1 MDNILHFIPT
11 LSKIATKING
21 NLINWRLFMKW
32 WPSAVQTPKECNRA
46 VREIFTCSPSKK
58 NQHIRSLVSVDLPE
72 TWWVQCWRKTWTFNP
87 GNYITYRSYLWR
99 TATGA
104 WNTEK
109 LCVHDMKTGRSVSW
123 WGNFPCHLVSW
134 INRTAIIEQ
143 ITTATQKR
151 LEKIHHQSNVIM
163 WCNIIW
169 DHVIGPVLLQNTM
182 NSNYLNMCS
191 Q

>member
-21 NLINWRLFMKW
+21 NLINWRWFMKW

-99 TATGA
+99 TATDA

-109 LCVHDMKTGRSVSW
+109 LFVHDMKTGLISFMMICGTMRQFSMSLSFVNQRNYHYWADYDCDSKTT
-123 WGNFPCHLVSW
+123 GENTSSIKCDNVVQHYLGPCHWSCPL
-134 INRTAIIEQ
+134 AKHHEQ
-143 ITTATQKR
+143 
-151 LEKIHHQSNVIM
+151 
-163 WCNIIW
+163 
-169 DHVIGPVLLQNTM
+169 
-182 NSNYLNMCS
+182 
-191 Q
+191 